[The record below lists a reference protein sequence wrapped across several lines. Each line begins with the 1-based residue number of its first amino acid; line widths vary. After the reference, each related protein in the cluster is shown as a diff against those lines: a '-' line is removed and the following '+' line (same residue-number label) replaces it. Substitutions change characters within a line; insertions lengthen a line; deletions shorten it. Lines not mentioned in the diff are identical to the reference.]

1 MEETLRRSLRTAKK
15 LRKENFVYDEEI
27 LDEESLNVW
36 QRSNYVNE
44 SNDSPVLEESV
55 IASFI
60 DNQIDAS

>member
-44 SNDSPVLEESV
+44 GNDSLVLEESV
-55 IASFI
+55 ISSFI
-60 DNQIDAS
+60 DNQI